1 MRKVSFIIVV
11 FSFFFGFSQEKKE
24 SSYIDFNYFYGNI
37 IEHAPELKP
46 IIQAHPTGFI
56 FSWNKKKLGNSKFER
71 TFNYPDFGLTASYQN
86 FHTDVLGEVFSI
98 YAHYNFYLL
107 NRNSKNQLKLTSG
120 FGLGYATSPFD
131 KETNSKNWAIGSK
144 FVASVYLKLMY
155 ERQYLFDNFGVSAG
169 FTMLHYSNGSF
180 SVPNLGINTVAATV
194 GVNYNFDEV
203 TSTLDRNLEIVA
215 YQKNPIRFGAAF
227 RTGFNES
234 LINGSGLYPF
244 YTFTAFA
251 EKKLSYTSTV
261 SVGTDLF
268 LSTFMKNYIEWDN
281 IQQGTPNET
290 ADWKRVGIF
299 VGYELNMEQFSV
311 IGQVGYNVYYPYDY
325 VSSVYERFGFRK
337 YFGNHFFTDLT
348 LKINMFRAE
357 ALEFGIGYRL

>member
-1 MRKVSFIIVV
+1 MKHIFYILFF
-11 FSFFFGFSQEKKE
+11 FSFFVINAQESKTTT
-24 SSYIDFNYFYGNI
+24 YIEFDYFYGNI

-71 TFNYPDFGLTASYQN
+71 TFNFPDFGFTASYTN
-86 FHTDVLGEVFSI
+86 FNTEVLGKVYSL

-107 NRNSKNQLKLTSG
+107 NRNNKNQLKLTSG
-120 FGLGYATSPFD
+120 FGLGYTTAPFD

-155 ERQYLFDNFGVSAG
+155 ERQYLIDRFGINAG
-169 FTMLHYSNGSF
+169 ITMLHYSNGSF
-180 SVPNLGINTVAATV
+180 NVPNLGINTVTASI

-203 TSTLDRNLEIVA
+203 ISAPERNLEAVA
-215 YQKNPIRFGAAF
+215 FEKNPIRFGGAF
-227 RTGFNES
+227 RFGFNES
-234 LINGSGLYPF
+234 LINNSGLFPF
-244 YTFTAFA
+244 YTISAFA

-261 SVGTDLF
+261 SIGTDVF
-268 LSTFMKNYIEWDN
+268 LSTFMKDYIEWN
-281 IQQGTPNET
+281 NVRNGTPNET
-290 ADWKRVGIF
+290 ADWKRIGIF
-299 VGYELNMEQFSV
+299 AGYELNMEKFSV
-311 IGQVGYNVYYPYDY
+311 IGQIGYNVYYPYDY
-325 VSSVYERFGFRK
+325 VSRIYERFGFRK
-337 YFGNHFFTDLT
+337 HINDHFFADLT